1 VSSISKKNAPRAA
14 EDLDR
19 LCIDTVRTLSMDAV
33 QKADSGHPGTPMAL
47 APAAYV
53 LWTRFLRYDPKD
65 PSWPDRD
72 RFVLSCGH
80 ASMLLY
86 SVLYLTG
93 YAVTLGDIENFRQLH
108 SITPGHPERGMT
120 PGVEVTTGPLGQ
132 GVGNAVGLAIAER
145 LLAQRFNRPG
155 HAVVDHRTWA
165 FASDGDLMEGVGSEA
180 ASLAGHLK
188 LGKLKVLYDDN
199 HITIEGDTA
208 LAFDENVEERFRGYG
223 WHVERVTDANDLDA
237 LERAFRAAEAETD
250 RPSLVISRSHIGY
263 PAPHKMDTADAH
275 GSPLGEDEVRATKKI
290 LGWDPD
296 AHFAVPPE
304 ALARWRDAAR
314 KRADHRRD
322 WERRFDTY
330 ARAHADLAGE
340 FHATMG
346 GKLPA
351 GWDGEIP
358 SFSPADA
365 KEGKLAT
372 RKASGKALNAI
383 AKHYPALA
391 GGSADLAPSTDT
403 LIAGEADFES
413 TTTGRNFHWGVREH
427 AMGAALN
434 GMAAHGGVRPFGA
447 TFFIFS
453 DYMRPS
459 VRLAALSELPV
470 VYVWTHD
477 SIGLGEDGPTHQ
489 PIEHLASFRA
499 MPGIVLI
506 RPADANETV
515 QAWKTAIEHTEGP
528 VGLVLTRQNVPIL
541 DPAKYGKAMRVDR
554 GGYVLSDAANGL
566 PSVILIASGSEVSVA
581 LAAQEILA
589 KQKIAAR
596 VVSMPSTWLFDR
608 QPKAYRDR
616 VLPPGVAARVSIEA
630 GATFGWERYVG
641 PRGVA
646 LGIDHFGASATGGT
660 NMKEAGFTPEQVAR
674 EAAKLA
680 GSSKAAK
687 LAGTIKAAK
696 LAGHPKAAKLA
707 GSSKAAKPRGKKER
721 SAASAGRKRTAR
733 RRKAKK

>member
-1 VSSISKKNAPRAA
+1 MSSVSRKNAPLPA

-53 LWTRFLRYDPKD
+53 LWTRILRYDPRD
-65 PSWPDRD
+65 PLWPDRD

-86 SVLYLTG
+86 SVLFLTG
-93 YAVTLGDIENFRQLH
+93 YAVTLEDIENFRQLG

-132 GVGNAVGLAIAER
+132 GFGNAVGMAIAER
-145 LLAQRFNRPG
+145 LLAKRFNRPG
-155 HAVVDHRTWA
+155 HAIVDHRTWG
-165 FASDGDLMEGVGSEA
+165 FCSDGDVMEGVASEA

-188 LGKLKVLYDDN
+188 LGKLNLLYDDN

-208 LAFDENVEERFRGYG
+208 LAFNEDVGRRFEAYG
-223 WHVERVTDANDLDA
+223 WHVTRVADANDLEA
-237 LERAFRAAEAETD
+237 LARACREAAEETE

-263 PAPHKMDTADAH
+263 PSPHKTDSAEAH
-275 GSPLGEDEVRATKKI
+275 GSPLGEDEVRATKEV

-304 ALARWRDAAR
+304 ALSRWREAGRKSAA
-314 KRADHRRD
+314 HRSE
-322 WERRFDTY
+322 WSRRFAAY
-330 ARAHADLAGE
+330 ARQFPELARDFDDAFAGR
-340 FHATMG
+340 
-346 GKLPA
+346 LPA
-351 GWDGEIP
+351 GWDAGVPTFRPE
-358 SFSPADA
+358 DA
-365 KEGKLAT
+365 KKGELAT
-372 RKASGKALNAI
+372 RKVSGKVLNAI
-383 AKHYPALA
+383 APRYPALA

-403 LIAGEADFES
+403 LIAGEEDFES
-413 TTTGRNFHWGVREH
+413 GSTGRNFHWGIREH

-470 VYVWTHD
+470 IYVWTHD

-489 PIEHLASFRA
+489 PVEQLASFRA
-499 MPGIVLI
+499 MPEIVLI
-506 RPADANETV
+506 RPADANETA
-515 QAWKTAIEHTEGP
+515 QAWKAAIAHTGGP
-528 VGLVLTRQNVPIL
+528 VGLVLTRQGVPVL
-541 DPAKYGKAMRVDR
+541 DPAKYGDAMRVDR
-554 GGYVLSDAANGL
+554 GGYVLSEAPGGK
-566 PSVILIASGSEVSVA
+566 PHVILIASGSEVSVA
-581 LAAQEILA
+581 LEAQALLA
-589 KQKIAAR
+589 KRKIAAR

-608 QPKAYRDR
+608 QPRAYREK
-616 VLPPGVAARVSIEA
+616 VLPAAVTARVSVEA
-630 GATFGWERYVG
+630 GTTFGWEKYVG

-646 LGIDHFGASATGGT
+646 IGIDRFGASAPGGT
-660 NMKEAGFTPEQVAR
+660 NMKEAGFTPEHVAR
-674 EAAKLA
+674 EAARLA
-680 GSSKAAK
+680 GNQKAAK
-687 LAGTIKAAK
+687 LAGDQKAAK
-696 LAGHPKAAKLA
+696 LAG
-707 GSSKAAKPRGKKER
+707 
-721 SAASAGRKRTAR
+721 GRKSARGAR
-733 RRKAKK
+733 RTGPSEKPARPARRKK